1 MIVHILPPSATF
13 KAVRY
18 NTDKI
23 DSGKGELMKVS
34 GFGALNAFS
43 EMRPDDFRN
52 LLRAQSCLNKRVK
65 FPQFHAVISAK
76 GKSHSKEELTALA
89 TQWLEGMGY
98 GKQPYLIIFH
108 KDTANLHVH
117 IVTTRID
124 AAGKKISSGF
134 ERIRAVNTL
143 NRLMGL
149 DEDRSAK
156 QDLSDALTYSFSTV
170 AQFKL
175 LLEAKGYVVRE
186 RDDLLEL
193 IRFGK
198 VADLITKNDVEQR
211 FAFADQKPDRVRQL
225 KAIFRDYAGEY
236 DTTLRP
242 VDTVYPGGPP
252 VSGTAYTSDFAK
264 VLHDRLGIQL
274 IFHASG
280 NKPPYG
286 YTIIDHAQKLVL
298 KGGSVLSLKEMLGEP
313 PGKKQPQRYSHTIL
327 PTVEDARYYRAM
339 VLAAL
344 QNYPDVREGFRHL
357 GYKAY
362 CNSERFQLV
371 DLVTETRI
379 NLTEHFT
386 LPERLFIKE
395 ALNPV
400 QAQQVPIN
408 APTISDDIDDEAI
421 HGSRRR
427 RKKKARINQR

>member
-34 GFGALNAFS
+34 GFGALAAYH

-52 LLRAQSCLNKRVK
+52 LLQAQSCLNKRVK

-76 GKSHSKEELTALA
+76 GKSHGKEELTELA

-108 KDTANLHVH
+108 KDTANHHVH
-117 IVTTRID
+117 IVTTRVD

-149 DEDRSAK
+149 DEGRSAK
-156 QDLSDALTYSFSTV
+156 QDLSDALTYRFSTM

-175 LLEAKGYVVRE
+175 LLEAEGYVVRE
-186 RDDLLEL
+186 REDLLEL

-198 VADLITKNDVEQR
+198 VAGSITKTEVEQR
-211 FAFADQKPDRVRQL
+211 FAIADQKPERVRQL
-225 KAIFRDYAGEY
+225 KAIFREYAAQY

-242 VDTVYPGGPP
+242 VDTVYPDGPP
-252 VSGTAYTSDFAK
+252 VSGTAYTSDIARMIR
-264 VLHDRLGIQL
+264 DRLGIQL
-274 IFHASG
+274 IFHASAD
-280 NKPPYG
+280 KPPYG

-298 KGGSVLSLKEMLGEP
+298 KGGSVLSLKDMLGQL
-313 PGKKQPQRYSHTIL
+313 PGHKPERLSR
-327 PTVEDARYYRAM
+327 TVEPTEEEAAYYRAM

-344 QNYPDVREGFRHL
+344 RNYPDLRQGLNRL
-357 GYKAY
+357 GYSAY
-362 CNSERFQLV
+362 CNAERFHLV
-371 DLVTETRI
+371 DRPTETRI
-379 NLTEHFT
+379 NLTNHFS
-386 LPERLFIKE
+386 LPERLAIEE
-395 ALNPV
+395 ALRPV
-400 QAQQVPIN
+400 HENQIQIS
-408 APTISDDIDDEAI
+408 APAISDDIDDEAI
-421 HGSRRR
+421 HGRNRR
-427 RKKKARINQR
+427 RKRKARTNHR